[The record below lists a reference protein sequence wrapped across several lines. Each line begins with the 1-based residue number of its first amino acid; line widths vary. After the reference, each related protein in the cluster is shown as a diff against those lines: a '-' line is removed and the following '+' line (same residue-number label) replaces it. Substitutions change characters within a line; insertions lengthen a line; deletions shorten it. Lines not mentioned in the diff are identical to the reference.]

1 MAELSAEDARAI
13 IERFRDAVKNSAHKI
28 KVIDRDWEIE
38 NIDDAAERAMKVHY
52 LGRWGITDMTFL
64 MLNEAEREHW
74 RSVVR
79 AVLDGA

>member
-1 MAELSAEDARAI
+1 MDDDVKALIEHFREALKGGARA
-13 IERFRDAVKNSAHKI
+13 I

-38 NIDDAAERAMKVHY
+38 NIDDAAERAMKTHFVLRY
-52 LGRWGITDMTFL
+52 GITNMSFA

-79 AVLDGA
+79 AVLHGA